1 MFSSI
6 NIEGLNLVIFIN
18 YSNESLNML
27 CICSTV
33 NLIERIYEIDFL
45 IHECVNGNVILIF
58 IFTNVWAEIW
68 INWEKYVLLLKRH

>member
-33 NLIERIYEIDFL
+33 NLIERIYEIDF
-45 IHECVNGNVILIF
+45 F
-58 IFTNVWAEIW
+58 IFTNV
-68 INWEKYVLLLKRH
+68 